1 MESAM
6 RAANDSIHSNNA
18 YRFDGR
24 KAMLGYALNR
34 MCYSFNN
41 ADNRKRFKAFPEAY
55 CKRYGLSREQIF
67 AVTDMDF
74 IRLMALGGNPY
85 YLAKLAAIYGM
96 SLDEFTAPEGA
107 SQCDRKQVMLCPYCR
122 HSVMRVS

>member
-1 MESAM
+1 MQ
-6 RAANDSIHSNNA
+6 AANDNIHSNSA
-18 YRFDGR
+18 FRFDGR

-34 MCYSFNN
+34 MCFSFNE

-55 CKRYGLSREQIF
+55 CKRFGLDRKQIH

-74 IRLMALGGNPY
+74 KRLMALGGNPY

-96 SLDEFTAPEGA
+96 SLEEFTMPGEETHC
-107 SQCDRKQVMLCPYCR
+107 SESKVVQCPYCR
-122 HSVMRVS
+122 QSVMRVS

>member
-1 MESAM
+1 M
-6 RAANDSIHSNNA
+6 RAANDQFHSNSA

-24 KAMLGYALNR
+24 KARHGYALNR
-34 MCYSFNN
+34 MCFSFNE

-55 CKRYGLSREQIF
+55 CKRFGLSREQIL

-74 IRLMALGGNPY
+74 GRLMELGGNPC

-96 SLDEFTAPEGA
+96 SLEEFIAPESPA
-107 SQCDRKQVMLCPYCR
+107 QCDEAKMVKCPYCR

>member
-1 MESAM
+1 MQ
-6 RAANDSIHSNNA
+6 AANDSIHSNST

-24 KAMLGYALNR
+24 KARKGYALNR
-34 MCYSFNN
+34 MCYSFNS

-55 CKRYGLSREQIF
+55 CKCYGLSKEQIH

-74 IRLMALGGNPY
+74 ARLMELGGNPC
-85 YLAKLAAIYGM
+85 YLSKLAGIYGM
-96 SLDEFTAPEGA
+96 SLEEFTISEPEQA
-107 SQCDRKQVMLCPYCR
+107 CDAQAVMKCPYCR